1 MACIHPII
9 DSQKAQLAF
18 YMSGEGYYSRLF
30 SLKGKQEW
38 ENAMQTFICVARW
51 NWVMEFEILD
61 VNGVVCP
68 FVNVNIDLV
77 NS

>member
-1 MACIHPII
+1 MACIHLAVDP
-9 DSQKAQLAF
+9 QKAQLAF
-18 YMSGEGYYSRLF
+18 YMSREGYYSGLL

-38 ENAMQTFICVARW
+38 KNAMQTFVHAARR

-68 FVNVNIDLV
+68 FANVDLAE
-77 NS
+77 S